1 MYLRF
6 VGGQFEGGEFPLKPN
21 REVTIGRGSEHD
33 MVLDEDMVSRS
44 HARIL
49 TFDGKV
55 IVQDDGS
62 TNGTL
67 VNGERVERRVL
78 KNGDQILIGQ
88 SLLEFVSAGK
98 VSAPAAQSGAGTKRA
113 TAETIVAILRF
124 FSGKLS

>member
-6 VGGQFEGGEFPLKPN
+6 VGGQFEGGEFPLKSN

-55 IVQDDGS
+55 VVKTSDPP
-62 TNGTL
+62 TERWL
-67 VNGERVERRVL
+67 MVNAWNVM
-78 KNGDQILIGQ
+78 
-88 SLLEFVSAGK
+88 F
-98 VSAPAAQSGAGTKRA
+98 
-113 TAETIVAILRF
+113 
-124 FSGKLS
+124 